1 MSLTWWDRLGQAC
14 LSSPLYALTWLSTSM
29 DWSSLYS
36 CNATVRVITISP
48 VENTESRLHSQKLY
62 MDPGFYVQGT
72 QFAFAT
78 QWNFRKCDWGYKRLN
93 KPPLGVF
100 CNPAAFRL
108 DRQKTIATSASSF
121 PWGGGSL
128 GKSCSRIFL
137 SQSCPQRFL
146 LELIPVSSNL
156 YKVSMSKT
164 SL

>member
-1 MSLTWWDRLGQAC
+1 MASHCLRIHHVMSLTWWDRLGQAC
-14 LSSPLYALTWLSTSM
+14 PSSPLYALTWLSTSM

-100 CNPAAFRL
+100 CNPAAFW
-108 DRQKTIATSASSF
+108 QKTIATSPSSF
-121 PWGGGSL
+121 PWGRGEPWEVLLQNIPQPIMPPKIPLRAYS
-128 GKSCSRIFL
+128 
-137 SQSCPQRFL
+137 SQL
-146 LELIPVSSNL
+146 
-156 YKVSMSKT
+156 
-164 SL
+164 